1 MSLSKKLMILS
12 APLILAACGGGGGGG
27 GAGSSSTLAPFVKWS
42 SVAAGSTYVISGDSM
57 QGTYTWNSSGSGAVA
72 GAGTVSAITRGSQQS
87 GATFTETFN
96 SSGIVQSVR
105 IQTASGTDISF
116 ARGTDTFGVLLI
128 NNDINA
134 VVSADQTRYALAPEP
149 TAMGWEY
156 QSFGIWVTGAGT
168 GSGTYGAA
176 SIGAA
181 TPGGSVPTTGTA
193 TYNGYTGGRY
203 VASDGKYYFS
213 SSSMSAATN
222 FATRSISFATT
233 NTSLT
238 PELLTST
245 SAPGL
250 NMAGTLT
257 YSAGSNQFTGN
268 ITTSSGLT
276 GTATGRFYG
285 PTAQEIGGT
294 FGVTGGGVATYGGA
308 FGGKR

>member
-1 MSLSKKLMILS
+1 ML
-12 APLILAACGGGGGGG
+12 LITCTPVVLVACGGGGGG
-27 GAGSSSTLAPFVKWS
+27 GSSSTLAPFVRWS
-42 SVAAGSTYVISGDSM
+42 SVAAGSTYAISGDSM
-57 QGTYTWNSSGSGAVA
+57 QGTYTWNSGTDRVTAVTTA
-72 GAGTVSAITRGSQQS
+72 AQQS

-134 VVSADQTRYALAPEP
+134 VISADQTKYALAPEP

-176 SIGAA
+176 SVGAA
-181 TPGGSVPTTGTA
+181 TAGGSVPTTGTA
-193 TYNGYTGGRY
+193 NYTGYTGGRA
-203 VASDGKYYFS
+203 VANDGQYFFT

-233 NTSLT
+233 NTYTT
-238 PELLTST
+238 PDLLTQ
-245 SAPGL
+245 SAASSL
-250 NMAGTLT
+250 NMTGTLT

-268 ITTSSGLT
+268 VSTTGGMT

-294 FGVTGGGVATYGGA
+294 FGVSGAGVLNYGGA

>member
-1 MSLSKKLMILS
+1 MNSKKWILLGCI
-12 APLILAACGGGGGGG
+12 PLALTACGGGGGGG
-27 GAGSSSTLAPFVKWS
+27 GGGSSSTLAPFVKWS
-42 SVAAGSTYVISGDSM
+42 SVAAGSTYAISGDSM
-57 QGTYTWNSSGSGAVA
+57 QGTYTWNS
-72 GAGTVSAITRGSQQS
+72 GTDRLTALTRGSQEA

-134 VVSADQTRYALAPEP
+134 VISADQTRYALAPEP

-156 QSFGIWVTGAGT
+156 QSFGVWVTGAGT

-181 TPGGSVPTTGTA
+181 TAGSSVPVTGTA
-193 TYNGYTGGRY
+193 TFTGYTGGRY
-203 VASDGKYYFS
+203 VASDGSYYFTS
-213 SSSMSAATN
+213 SNMSAVTD
-222 FATRSISFATT
+222 FAARSLAFATT
-233 NTSLT
+233 STAIT
-238 PELLTST
+238 PDLLTQSAAST
-245 SAPGL
+245 L
-250 NMAGTLT
+250 NMTGTLT
-257 YSAGSNQFTGN
+257 YSSGSNQFTGN
-268 ITTSSGLT
+268 VSTTGGLT

-294 FGVTGGGVATYGGA
+294 FGVTGAGVTTYGGA

>member
-12 APLILAACGGGGGGG
+12 APLVLAACGGGGGGG

-57 QGTYTWNSSGSGAVA
+57 QGTYTWNS
-72 GAGTVSAITRGSQQS
+72 GTDRITAITRGAQQT

-96 SSGIVQSVR
+96 SNGIVQSVR

-134 VVSADQTRYALAPEP
+134 VISADQTRYALAPEP
-149 TAMGWEY
+149 TRMGWEY

-176 SIGAA
+176 SVGVA
-181 TPGGSVPTTGTA
+181 TAGSSVPTTGTA
-193 TYNGYTGGRY
+193 TFTGYTGGRAVANDGSY
-203 VASDGKYYFS
+203 VFTS
-213 SSSMSAATN
+213 SNMSAVTN
-222 FATRSISFATT
+222 FATRSIAFTTSNTATT
-233 NTSLT
+233 AD
-238 PELLTST
+238 LLRQS
-245 SAPGL
+245 SVSSL
-250 NMAGTLT
+250 NMSGTLT

-268 ITTSSGLT
+268 VSTTGGMT

-294 FGVTGGGVATYGGA
+294 FGVTGAGVLTYGGA